1 MSSVIPAVNNY
12 LVNNIVIF
20 DIAYVVCYM
29 YVLYIFLSTFYGE
42 WSYCCDSGP
51 MWDPVAV
58 VFVGLDPIVSWSDVA
73 TK

>member
-42 WSYCCDSGP
+42 WSEVIAVIVALSGSCGFCWTRP
-51 MWDPVAV
+51 DR
-58 VFVGLDPIVSWSDVA
+58 FLIGCGD
-73 TK
+73 